1 MELAFSIL
9 GRTPGTPLL
18 AALDTIWILLA
29 IAIGSA
35 VNEWLKKRRQADKT
49 ESPPME
55 SDLPQPRGPTTQPT
69 RRPALSRPSATSDWE
84 EELRRLLG
92 GEPPVVKPPPVAPPP
107 LRPVIIPEPKP
118 SSPPRPVV
126 AAPPAARTGPPP
138 LAESRIV
145 EAEKQVEVQ
154 LPALQESVSA
164 YQRASHLHEGV
175 AEHLKRVEEMTEHHL
190 GKVPTVRRPSFS
202 RETAQTISLIRNPRT
217 ARQAVVATLIFGM
230 PKALERE

>member
-9 GRTPGTPLL
+9 GGTPGTPLL

-49 ESPPME
+49 DSRPME

-69 RRPALSRPSATSDWE
+69 RRPALPRPSATSDWE

-92 GEPPVVKPPPVAPPP
+92 GEPPVVEPPPVAPPP

-118 SSPPRPVV
+118 SSPPRPGV
-126 AAPPAARTGPPP
+126 AAPPAARTPPP

-190 GKVPTVRRPSFS
+190 GKVPTVHRPSFS
-202 RETAQTISLIRNPRT
+202 TETAQTISLIRNPRT